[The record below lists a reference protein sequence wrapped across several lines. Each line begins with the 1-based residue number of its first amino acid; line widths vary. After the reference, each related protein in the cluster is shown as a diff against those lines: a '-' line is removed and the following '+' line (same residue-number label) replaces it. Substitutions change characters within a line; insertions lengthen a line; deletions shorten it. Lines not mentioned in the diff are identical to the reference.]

1 VTRIESLAGKFSV
14 VLIGIWV
21 FFSGCINAEGASW
34 KYFFFSKDN
43 KIAYYY
49 DAESLTFPSPGNIRA
64 WIKQVDEYD
73 EYKKSHVELNCREKT
88 YTFLAIISYTKEDR
102 VKYGST
108 YSPNWESFPAGSVL
122 NFLNTILCPLIDR
135 NNKSNN
141 K

>member
-1 VTRIESLAGKFSV
+1 VTRIGSFAGKFSV
-14 VLIGIWV
+14 VLVGIWV
-21 FFSGCINAEGASW
+21 FFSGYINAEGASW

-43 KIAYYY
+43 KITYYY
-49 DAESLTFPSPGNIRA
+49 DEESISFPSPGNIRA

-88 YTFLAIISYTKEDR
+88 YAFLAIISYTKENR

-108 YSPNWESFPAGSVL
+108 YSPKWESFPAGSVL

-135 NNKSNN
+135 NNK
-141 K
+141 

>member
-1 VTRIESLAGKFSV
+1 VIRIGSFAGKFSV
-14 VLIGIWV
+14 VLVGIWV
-21 FFSGCINAEGASW
+21 FFSGYINAEGASW

-43 KIAYYY
+43 KITYYY
-49 DAESLTFPSPGNIRA
+49 DEESISFPSPGNIRA

-88 YTFLAIISYTKEDR
+88 YAFLAIISYTKENR

-108 YSPNWESFPAGSVL
+108 YSPKWESFPAGSVL

-135 NNKSNN
+135 NNK
-141 K
+141 

>member
-1 VTRIESLAGKFSV
+1 MIRIGSFAGKFSV
-14 VLIGIWV
+14 VLVGIWV
-21 FFSGCINAEGASW
+21 FFSGYINAEGASW

-43 KIAYYY
+43 KITYYY
-49 DAESLTFPSPGNIRA
+49 DEESISFPSPGNIRA

-88 YTFLAIISYTKEDR
+88 YAFLAIISYTKENR

-108 YSPNWESFPAGSVL
+108 YSPKWESFPAGSVL

-135 NNKSNN
+135 NNK
-141 K
+141 